1 MNNLPIIVLEEIFL
15 QVVHVS
21 DEELQKLRQVCKA
34 WNKIIKTKLLGKN
47 PSAEWGKIIASRIKK
62 RTEFLEIYDNPL
74 SVAEVTCTAR
84 LAHQGHLD
92 SAI

>member
-1 MNNLPIIVLEEIFL
+1 MNNLPIIVLDEIFL
-15 QVVHVS
+15 QVGHVS

-62 RTEFLEIYDNPL
+62 RTEFLEIYGNPL
-74 SVAEVTCTAR
+74 SGTPGTPR
-84 LAHQGHLD
+84 L
-92 SAI
+92 S